1 MHLQSQNFKAKFL
14 RFFDKNGRFLQ
25 SVDKNS
31 HRKFFLDS
39 DLGSL
44 MKFFYLSVMKKG
56 KSSPQYFKRVFDDYQ
71 VLVKV
76 DPDTFTGIELII
88 HPDGKVEKTAL
99 EFDEEI
105 FDDLEVDE
113 FKSSNPLE
121 FELYLTKA

>member
-1 MHLQSQNFKAKFL
+1 
-14 RFFDKNGRFLQ
+14 
-25 SVDKNS
+25 
-31 HRKFFLDS
+31 
-39 DLGSL
+39 
-44 MKFFYLSVMKKG
+44 MKKG

-88 HPDGKVEKTAL
+88 HPDGKVEKTEM